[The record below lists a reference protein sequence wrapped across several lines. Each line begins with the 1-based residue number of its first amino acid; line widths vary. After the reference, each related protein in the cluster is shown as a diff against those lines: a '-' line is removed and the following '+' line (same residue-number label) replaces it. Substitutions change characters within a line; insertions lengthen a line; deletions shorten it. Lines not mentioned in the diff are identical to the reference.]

1 MHNNNFSRSEV
12 IEYLENTYKVKIL
25 DFDYRIKTTRTSPPI
40 PTGGETTVVFQFND
54 DQIAIINAK
63 LQGTTLQ
70 NMAINANMMA
80 KFNRLI
86 PPWITEGNIIIS
98 SSDTLTVT
106 MDTLREIELL
116 LALILN

>member
-1 MHNNNFSRSEV
+1 MQKNNFNHSEV
-12 IEYLENTYKVKIL
+12 LDYFENTYQVKIL
-25 DFDYRIKTTRTSPPI
+25 SCDYRIRTTSTPPHI

-80 KFNRLI
+80 KFNGLI
-86 PPWITEGNIIIS
+86 PPWIAEGNITVS
-98 SSDTLTVT
+98 SSNTLTVT

-116 LALILN
+116 LVLILN